1 LKPGI
6 RPVSKD
12 AVVSPADGIVVHYG
26 KANNEWIEQVKG
38 VNYSLKSFLGPL
50 SWNSSIAVDETE
62 KQDDIDKAY
71 HERLRQKKNEKTSLY
86 QCVIYLAP
94 GDYHRFHSPADWTVS
109 FRRHFSGKLIS
120 IRPSFMSWI
129 SDLFSLNERVAYLG
143 TWAHGFFSMTAVGAT
158 NVGSIKVYFDE
169 QLHTNARKCRVG
181 TCVDRVIDT
190 VESKKGAAFGEFNL
204 GSTIVLIFEA
214 PDNLDFNIELGQ
226 KVRYGQTLFSINDDN
241 ASDKKRQD

>member
-1 LKPGI
+1 MLRVPVIGLYSRTFHCDVNEAEIEDLRSYKNLGDFFRRALKPGI

-50 SWNSSIAVDETE
+50 SWNSSVAVNETE

-71 HERLRQKKNEKTSLY
+71 HEQLRQKKNEKTSLY

-143 TWAHGFFSMTAVGAT
+143 TWAYGFFSMTAVGAT

-169 QLHTNARKCRVG
+169 VSYFLHHLK
-181 TCVDRVIDT
+181 
-190 VESKKGAAFGEFNL
+190 
-204 GSTIVLIFEA
+204 
-214 PDNLDFNIELGQ
+214 
-226 KVRYGQTLFSINDDN
+226 LF
-241 ASDKKRQD
+241 